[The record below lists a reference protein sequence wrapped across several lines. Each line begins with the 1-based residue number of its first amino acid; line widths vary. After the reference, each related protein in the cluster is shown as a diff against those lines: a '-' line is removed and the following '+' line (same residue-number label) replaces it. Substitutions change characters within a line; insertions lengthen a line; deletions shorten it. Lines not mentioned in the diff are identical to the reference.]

1 MPFISAYHQS
11 LHSHFCSHLCCEQS
25 MGVERRTVFVWKT
38 ASEMH
43 TAQSDQ
49 CFPLGVPLREKSK
62 KI

>member
-1 MPFISAYHQS
+1 
-11 LHSHFCSHLCCEQS
+11 